1 VATVRR
7 ELVAAGAIAARPP
20 RPDVAVQANG
30 NLTRQAAGDPGPAL
44 KHGAWSERTLA
55 ELRTRHL
62 EDLRQR
68 FPDADES
75 LLRVQAGRLSRHEAL
90 TDFLDRAGVSGLVT
104 KAGSLKPAAAL
115 IARLEDAIERC
126 HGRLT
131 GVGANGAD
139 PYEEYRK
146 ITQRREQT

>member
-1 VATVRR
+1 MAAKTTRAERRELVERLLTADHERSDRAVARASGVSHTLVATVRR

-75 LLRVQAGRLSRHEAL
+75 LLRVQAGRLS
-90 TDFLDRAGVSGLVT
+90 
-104 KAGSLKPAAAL
+104 
-115 IARLEDAIERC
+115 
-126 HGRLT
+126 
-131 GVGANGAD
+131 
-139 PYEEYRK
+139 
-146 ITQRREQT
+146 